1 MAFKFP
7 KAKDRSPNEP
17 AVLCT
22 AERVLNL
29 YNQANEKPAQK
40 ISKKVREW
48 MFDAAHQEGWS
59 GVHFVPEVQSKHGA
73 GCMLWIEQSRANLKI
88 DKAVLVLVNGVKE

>member
-7 KAKDRSPNEP
+7 KAKDRSQNEP
-17 AVLCT
+17 AVFCT

-29 YNQANEKPAQK
+29 YNQAHKKEALR

-48 MFDAAHQEGWS
+48 FFDEAHQEGWN

-73 GCMLWIEQSRANLKI
+73 GCMLWVEQNRANVKI
-88 DKAVLVLVNGVKE
+88 DKAVLVLVNGAEE